1 MPFIF
6 SGNKR
11 LGCILGV
18 GEGSEMFER
27 VPEELE
33 KRTHKTK
40 VVGWTGSTRGSLVE
54 VCDHEICKKHYTA
67 LIYC

>member
-40 VVGWTGSTRGSLVE
+40 VVGWTGSTGE
-54 VCDHEICKKHYTA
+54 A
-67 LIYC
+67 